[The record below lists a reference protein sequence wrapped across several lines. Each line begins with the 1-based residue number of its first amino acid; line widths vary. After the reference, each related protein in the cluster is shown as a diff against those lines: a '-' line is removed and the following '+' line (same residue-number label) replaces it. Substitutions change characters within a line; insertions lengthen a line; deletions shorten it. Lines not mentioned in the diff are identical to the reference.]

1 MEKSGGQEDK
11 EFENNFSFSL
21 FQNYPNPF
29 NPSTEI
35 NYQIPS
41 KGFVTLK
48 VYDML
53 GNEVSTLVNEWK
65 EPGSYNTRFTISGKQ
80 LASGMSSKGGYASGV
95 YFYTLTAGKF
105 TDTKKFILM
114 K

>member
-1 MEKSGGQEDK
+1 VNEWMEKSGGQEDK

-65 EPGSYNTRFTISGKQ
+65 
-80 LASGMSSKGGYASGV
+80 
-95 YFYTLTAGKF
+95 
-105 TDTKKFILM
+105 
-114 K
+114 